1 MGKYIVSSSPH
12 ISSPSTTRKIML
24 DVIIALCPALLA
36 SVLIYGFYPLFVTVL
51 CVGSA
56 VFCEWIFNVI
66 TKKQRWVTFP
76 R

>member
-56 VFCEWIFNVI
+56 VFCEWISSLSLYSCHEI
-66 TKKQRWVTFP
+66 S
-76 R
+76 